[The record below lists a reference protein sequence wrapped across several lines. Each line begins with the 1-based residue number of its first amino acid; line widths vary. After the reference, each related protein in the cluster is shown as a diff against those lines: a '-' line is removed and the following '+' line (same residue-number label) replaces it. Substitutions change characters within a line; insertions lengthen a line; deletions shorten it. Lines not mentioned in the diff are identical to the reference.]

1 MEHSLWQFFVDHRP
15 DWLVTTAKFLSFV
28 GDETVLLPATL
39 LLAVWALYKRR
50 AGLVHLAPFAALF
63 ATYFVV
69 GVMKLLI
76 NRSRPPIADRL
87 VDVTSAS
94 MPSGHAAYAAAL
106 AMVTWL
112 VVQDR
117 PDKVRWRTI
126 AVVGAGAM
134 GASRMI
140 LGVHW
145 LGDVL
150 VGWIVGDIVAVCVV
164 GILSRRLQSNT

>member
-15 DWLVTTAKFLSFV
+15 DWLVTAAKFLSFV

-39 LLAVWALYKRR
+39 LLAVWGLYKKR
-50 AGLVHLAPFAALF
+50 AGLVHLAPFATMF

-69 GVMKLLI
+69 GILKLFI
-76 NRSRPPIADRL
+76 NRSRPPIAQRL

-94 MPSGHAAYAAAL
+94 MPSGHAAYAATL

-112 VVQDR
+112 LVENR
-117 PDKVRWRTI
+117 PDRTRWRTI
-126 AVVGAGAM
+126 AVLLAGAM

-145 LGDVL
+145 LGDV
-150 VGWIVGDIVAVCVV
+150 VAGWIVGDVVALCVV
-164 GILSRRLQSNT
+164 GLLGRRLQSSR